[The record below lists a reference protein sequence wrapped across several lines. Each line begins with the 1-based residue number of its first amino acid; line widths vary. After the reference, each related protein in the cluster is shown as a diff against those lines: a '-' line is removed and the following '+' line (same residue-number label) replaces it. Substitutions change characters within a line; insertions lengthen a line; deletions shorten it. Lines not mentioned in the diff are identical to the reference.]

1 MPTIYIP
8 TALRPYAD
16 NHAQLTVDAATVRE
30 AVEKLTEA
38 FPKLRQHLFREDGQL
53 RSFVNLYLGDEDVRH
68 LQGLD
73 TPLAPDAELTIVPS
87 VAGGALRCW
96 TRSPL
101 CAASSM
107 TPACTPSASRKR
119 RCCATAAT

>member
-16 NHAQLTVDAATVRE
+16 NQAQLTVEAATVRE
-30 AVEKLTEA
+30 AVERLTEA
-38 FPKLRQHLFREDGQL
+38 FPKLRQHLFKEDGQL

-73 TPLAPDAELTIVPS
+73 TPLTPDSELTIVPS
-87 VAGGALRCW
+87 VAGGRLRAG
-96 TRSPL
+96 R
-101 CAASSM
+101 AAY
-107 TPACTPSASRKR
+107 PAQHH
-119 RCCATAAT
+119 